1 MLSITEQQF
10 ELITSVVY
18 QKLGIYIGTDK
29 NERLQYKLENMIHRG
44 FCSNIDELCEQL
56 LAGNNQCLLELT
68 DCITTC
74 HTFFFREKEHFDD
87 LIADIQ
93 KNQHSNPIYIWSA
106 ACSTGEEPYSI
117 VMSLLN
123 SGISDFHVVA
133 SDVNRDVLSSFNEG
147 VYHQN
152 RLLQTPVPFV
162 RKYFERKDDSFWQID
177 KNLRKYISI
186 KKLNLM
192 EQISFPRQF
201 DAVFCRNV
209 FIYFNDESRAVALQ
223 TIVNNLRKGGL
234 LFIGHAEVLFTQ
246 PQNLKKIG
254 NSIYCKI

>member
-1 MLSITEQQF
+1 
-10 ELITSVVY
+10 
-18 QKLGIYIGTDK
+18 
-29 NERLQYKLENMIHRG
+29 
-44 FCSNIDELCEQL
+44 
-56 LAGNNQCLLELT
+56 
-68 DCITTC
+68 
-74 HTFFFREKEHFDD
+74 
-87 LIADIQ
+87 
-93 KNQHSNPIYIWSA
+93 
-106 ACSTGEEPYSI
+106 
-117 VMSLLN
+117 
-123 SGISDFHVVA
+123 
-133 SDVNRDVLSSFNEG
+133 